1 MNKAAQL
8 YQDAMEIYPWLDPS
22 ICDYHILVPG
32 LLLMNCKDGT
42 TLLFNDLERTL
53 TKIPSSTESMTKEQ
67 ANMMF
72 GILLRN
78 VMSRKGITQQQLSE
92 LTGITQCQISKYTY
106 GVSSPSFYTLDK
118 IVRALG
124 CSAEDL
130 RYVK

>member
-1 MNKAAQL
+1 MNKITQL
-8 YQDAMEIYPWLDPS
+8 YQDAMEIYPWLDTS
-22 ICDYHILVPG
+22 ICDYSILVPG
-32 LLLMNCKDGT
+32 LLLMNCKNGT

-53 TKIPSSTESMTKEQ
+53 TKIPSSPETMTKEQ
-67 ANMMF
+67 TNMMF

-92 LTGITQCQISKYTY
+92 LTGIAQCQICKYTY
-106 GVSSPSFYTLDK
+106 GASTPGFYTLDK